1 MIRSFSEFIKKP
13 VTESNDFFSFD
24 TVTNLFGKG
33 IDAISDVVKGKV
45 VAVLLSKL
53 GIKEGTIFSKLVE
66 NFVET
71 IPVGDYYS
79 IMFKGKASAPYLAP
93 KAAQA
98 TIEFLMEKGVD
109 GVAENLGVEKDGL
122 IYRTISEMI
131 TNETTRENFKNSL
144 EKFFLE
150 IFGGLEPTSVE
161 QFKKDLSST
170 EKNQIMSSLEKT
182 AKTEG
187 SDLKDP
193 DAKQGLFDA
202 FFGNLS
208 TAANTNAAQSST
220 TSGDLFA
227 NLTGK

>member
-1 MIRSFSEFIKKP
+1 MVKSFSEFINKP
-13 VTESNDFFSFD
+13 VNEADLFSWD
-24 TVTNLFGKG
+24 TVTSLFGQG
-33 IDAISDVVKGKV
+33 LDAVSDVVKAKV
-45 VAVLLSKL
+45 VATLLSKL
-53 GIKEGTIFSKLVE
+53 GIKEGSIFEKLVE

-79 IMFKGKASAPYLAP
+79 LVFKGKASAPYLAP

-131 TNETTRENFKNSL
+131 TNETSRENFKKTL

-150 IFGGLEPTSVE
+150 IFGGIEPTSVD
-161 QFKKDLSST
+161 QFKKDLTSQ
-170 EKNQIMSSLEKT
+170 EKTQIMTSLEQT
-182 AKTEG
+182 AKSQGT
-187 SDLKDP
+187 DLKDP
-193 DAKQGLFDA
+193 DAKQGMFDA
-202 FFGNLS
+202 FFGNLA
-208 TAANTNAAQSST
+208 TASNANAAQSTT

>member
-1 MIRSFSEFIKKP
+1 MVKSFSEFINKP
-13 VTESNDFFSFD
+13 VNEADLFSWD
-24 TVTNLFGKG
+24 TVTSLFGKG
-33 IDAISDVVKGKV
+33 LDAVSDVVKAKV
-45 VAVLLSKL
+45 VATLLSKL
-53 GIKEGTIFSKLVE
+53 GIKEGSIFEKLVE

-79 IMFKGKASAPYLAP
+79 LVFKGKASAPYLAP

-131 TNETTRENFKNSL
+131 TNETSRENFKKTL

-150 IFGGLEPTSVE
+150 IFGGIEPTSVD
-161 QFKKDLSST
+161 QFKKDLTSQ
-170 EKNQIMSSLEKT
+170 EKTQIMTSLEQT
-182 AKTEG
+182 AKSQGT
-187 SDLKDP
+187 DLKDP
-193 DAKQGLFDA
+193 DAKQGMFDA
-202 FFGNLS
+202 FFGNLA
-208 TAANTNAAQSST
+208 TASNANAAQSTT

>member
-1 MIRSFSEFIKKP
+1 MVKSFSEFINKP
-13 VTESNDFFSFD
+13 VNEADLFSWD
-24 TVTNLFGKG
+24 TVTSLFGKG
-33 IDAISDVVKGKV
+33 LDAVSNVVKGKV

-53 GIKEGTIFSKLVE
+53 GIKEGSIFEKLVE

-79 IMFKGKASAPYLAP
+79 LVFKGKASAPYLAP

-98 TIEFLMEKGVD
+98 TMEFLQEKGLD
-109 GVAENLGVEKDGL
+109 GIAQALGIDEKGL
-122 IYRTISEMI
+122 IFRTVSEMI
-131 TNETTRENFKNSL
+131 SNETTKGTFTKSL
-144 EKFFLE
+144 EQFYLE
-150 IFGGLEPTSVE
+150 IFGGIEPTSIE
-161 QFKKDLSST
+161 QFKKDLSSQ
-170 EKNQIMSSLEKT
+170 EKTQIMTSLEQN
-182 AKTEG
+182 AKSQG

-202 FFGNLS
+202 FFGNL
-208 TAANTNAAQSST
+208 AAASNANAAQSTT